1 MRQLQAIVKDNIVQN
16 VIVGYL
22 PEGITLNENEFC
34 EIGAT
39 YAPDQTP
46 RFIRAPVVY
55 YWTSYQFLNRLTA
68 TERAD
73 IRERSKTDSNVAD
86 FLMLATA
93 AQEIVSDDPMTIAG
107 MNYMVMIGVFTEQ
120 RKNEILDG
128 SIY

>member
-1 MRQLQAIVKDNIVQN
+1 MRQAIVKDNIVTN
-16 VIVGYL
+16 VIAGSL
-22 PEGITLNENEFC
+22 PYGIDLGEDEFC

-39 YAPDQTP
+39 YVPDGSP
-46 RFIRAPVVY
+46 RFIRAPLIFS
-55 YWTSYQFLNRLTA
+55 WTSYQFLNRLTSA
-68 TERAD
+68 ERSD
-73 IRERSKTDSNVAD
+73 IRERAKTDSNVAD

-93 AQEIVSDDPMTIAG
+93 AQEVVSDDPMTIAG